1 MRFSG
6 TRARRRREAH
16 DSTYRR
22 PVPDP
27 TEVPS
32 VDRRRPPR
40 ARRGVAVLVAAA
52 LLLPLQAAAG
62 AADDLD
68 DRRRSAQEQAEG
80 ARQRTDDL
88 RASVEGLSADLARA
102 VAELAE
108 TETRLPAAQE
118 QLRAA
123 QATLDGAE
131 RRAEILAA
139 RLVDARE
146 QQSTLRDGLART
158 SARDDEVRA
167 AIGQLARQAQRGG
180 AGASGLAVVLDAEDL
195 DEFSSRMQALETAQ
209 RSQDRLLQE
218 LTALAAAT
226 RNHEARLAA
235 VADRI
240 GALRAEADAEVVRAD
255 RARADAAAR
264 EAEITRLLAE
274 QEATRRRLDDMT
286 AQAEAEAAAADR
298 ERAAIEAEL
307 AGIIAEQQRVAAEQ
321 ERVRVEQ
328 ERVRAEQ
335 ERARAEEAAKAGQ
348 PPPQPQAPPAPQPAP
363 PPASGG
369 SGPVFTNPTSITPM
383 HVTSS
388 YGMRLHPILGY
399 TRLHAGIDLRT
410 YCGTPLY
417 APRDAV
423 VRWSQWRNGFG
434 NQVMLDHG
442 PVDGQSLMSSLNHLT
457 RSTVAAGQRVRRGD
471 LVGYSGNTGLSGACH
486 LHFEVY
492 RNGSTVNP
500 APLLGR

>member
-1 MRFSG
+1 MRFG
-6 TRARRRREAH
+6 GPRARRRHGAS
-16 DSTYRR
+16 DATYRR
-22 PVPDP
+22 PVLPP
-27 TEVPS
+27 TEAPS
-32 VDRRRPPR
+32 VDRRRPPH

-52 LLLPLQAAAG
+52 LLLPLPASVG

-88 RASVEGLSADLARA
+88 RASVEGLSADLAQA

-108 TETRLPAAQE
+108 TETRLPVAQE

-139 RLVDARE
+139 RLVDARD
-146 QQSTLRDGLART
+146 QQATLRDGFART

-195 DEFSSRMQALETAQ
+195 DEFSARMQALETAQ
-209 RSQDRLLQE
+209 RSQDRLLEE

-240 GALRAEADAEVVRAD
+240 GELRAEADAEVVRAD
-255 RARADAAAR
+255 QARADAAAR

-274 QEATRRRLDDMT
+274 QEATRQRLGDMK

-321 ERVRVEQ
+321 ERARVEQ
-328 ERVRAEQ
+328 ERIRAEQ

-348 PPPQPQAPPAPQPAP
+348 QPPPPAPPPAQPAP
-363 PPASGG
+363 PPASGS
-369 SGPVFTNPTSITPM
+369 SGPVFSNPTSITPM
-383 HVTSS
+383 YVTSS

-410 YCGTPLY
+410 YCNTPLY

-423 VRWSQWRNGFG
+423 VRWAQWRNGFG

-442 PVDGQSLMSSLNHLT
+442 SVDGQSLMSSLNHLT
-457 RSTVAAGQRVRRGD
+457 RDTVSAGQRVQRGD
-471 LVGYSGNTGLSGACH
+471 LVGYAGNTGLSGACH

>member
-1 MRFSG
+1 M
-6 TRARRRREAH
+6 T
-16 DSTYRR
+16 
-22 PVPDP
+22 
-27 TEVPS
+27 
-32 VDRRRPPR
+32 
-40 ARRGVAVLVAAA
+40 A
-52 LLLPLQAAAG
+52 LLLLPVHPSAS
-62 AADDLD
+62 AADELD
-68 DRRRSAQEQAEG
+68 DRRSTAQEQADG
-80 ARQRTDDL
+80 ARQRTEEL
-88 RASVEGLSADLARA
+88 RASVEGLSTDLAQA
-102 VAELAE
+102 VTELAV
-108 TETRLPAAQE
+108 TEARLPVAQE
-118 QLRAA
+118 ELRQA
-123 QATLDGAE
+123 QATLDGAQ
-131 RRAEILAA
+131 RRADLLAA

-158 SARDDEVRA
+158 SARDGEVRA

-195 DEFSSRMQALETAQ
+195 DEFSARMQALETAQ
-209 RSQDRLLQE
+209 RSQDRLLEE
-218 LTALAAAT
+218 LTSLAAAT

-240 GALRAEADAEVVRAD
+240 GELRAEADAEVVRAD
-255 RARADAAAR
+255 QARADAAAR
-264 EAEITRLLAE
+264 EAEITQLLAE
-274 QEATRRRLDDMT
+274 QQATRERLGDMK

-321 ERVRVEQ
+321 ERVRAEQ

-335 ERARAEEAAKAGQ
+335 ERARAEEQAEADQ
-348 PPPQPQAPPAPQPAP
+348 QAPPAQQPP
-363 PPASGG
+363 PPAAPPAAPPASSG

-383 HVTSS
+383 YVTSS

-410 YCGTPLY
+410 YCNTPLY
-417 APRDAV
+417 APRDAT
-423 VRWSQWRNGFG
+423 VRWAQWRNGFG

-442 PVDGQSLMSSLNHLT
+442 TVDGQSLMSSLNHLT
-457 RSTVAAGQRVRRGD
+457 RSTVSAGQRVRRGD
-471 LVGYSGNTGLSGACH
+471 LVGYAGNTGLSGACH

-492 RNGSTVNP
+492 RSGSTVNP